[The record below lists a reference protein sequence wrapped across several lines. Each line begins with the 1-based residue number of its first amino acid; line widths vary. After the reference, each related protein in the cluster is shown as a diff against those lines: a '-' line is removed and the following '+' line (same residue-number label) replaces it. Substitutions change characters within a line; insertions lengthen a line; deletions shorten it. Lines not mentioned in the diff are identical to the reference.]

1 MLRRYGRHTALG
13 TKVPLIGIPGRG
25 ARLPSFPTVMTDI
38 TSQSAPASD
47 PVSGPVSGRVADK
60 VVIVT
65 GGSRG
70 IGAACVRRLVQ
81 EGARVVIADVLEAEG
96 KALADE
102 LGERAAY
109 VALDVTSEDGWQQA
123 VAAAEAAFGPVSG
136 LVNNAGIVHI
146 DPIETHDEADFRR
159 VIDVNQVG
167 VFLGMKA
174 AIPSLR
180 KAAAAGV
187 GGSIVNISS
196 TGGLIAYSRII
207 GYVASK
213 WAVRGMTKTA
223 AQELGPDNIRVN
235 SVHPGFTRS
244 EMTANSARSHEGA
257 QHQPLAR
264 QAEAVEIAN
273 LVLFLISDESSYSTG
288 SEFVADGGFTSL

>member
-1 MLRRYGRHTALG
+1 
-13 TKVPLIGIPGRG
+13 
-25 ARLPSFPTVMTDI
+25 MTDNH
-38 TSQSAPASD
+38 SSSPVPSGSPSAPSA
-47 PVSGPVSGRVADK
+47 GRVADR

-70 IGAACVRRLVQ
+70 IGAACVRRLVA
-81 EGARVVIADVLEAEG
+81 EGAKVVVADVLEAEG

-109 VALDVTSEDGWQQA
+109 LALDVTSEDGWEQT
-123 VAAAEAAFGPVSG
+123 VAATEELFGPVSG

-146 DPIETHDEADFRR
+146 DPIETHAEADFRR

-174 AIPSLR
+174 VIPSMR
-180 KAAAAGV
+180 RAAAPGV

-196 TGGLIAYSRII
+196 TGGLIAYSRIV

>member
-1 MLRRYGRHTALG
+1 MLGRYGRRTRLG
-13 TKVPLIGIPGRG
+13 TKVPLIGIPGRVRRRRG
-25 ARLPSFPTVMTDI
+25 FPTVMTSI
-38 TSQSAPASD
+38 TSQSAPAPD
-47 PVSGPVSGRVADK
+47 PASGRVADK

-102 LGERAAY
+102 LGDRASY
-109 VALDVTSEDGWQQA
+109 VALDVTSEDGWERA
-123 VAAAEAAFGPVSG
+123 IAEAEAAFGPVSG
-136 LVNNAGIVHI
+136 LVNNAGIVHV
-146 DPIETHDEADFRR
+146 DPIEQHSEADYRR

-180 KAAAAGV
+180 RASAAGV